1 VSALHERLK
10 EEMRNA
16 LRAGDKPR
24 LGVLRMALAAVKQR
38 EVDTRE
44 TQDDDAV
51 QRVLEKLIKQG
62 RDSLEQYRQGG
73 REDLAAKEAYEIGVL
88 EEYLP
93 EPLGEA
99 ELGAL
104 IDAAIR
110 DTGAASI
117 KDMGKVMAQIK
128 SRAAGR
134 ADMAAVGALV
144 KSRLNAG

>member
-1 VSALHERLK
+1 MSALHERLK

-24 LGVLRMALAAVKQR
+24 LGALRMALAAIKQR

-93 EPLGEA
+93 EPLGET
-99 ELGAL
+99 ELSAL